1 MADGFIQDRDSSRR
15 FFIEV
20 WQKHHAGQPLQP
32 LEVLVLGVI
41 QEHPEYHG
49 YLQGDTEDILDREF
63 TPEIGRT
70 NPFLHMGMH
79 ITIREQVSI
88 DRPPGIAAVYKKI
101 VNRLGSTL
109 EAEHRMLDCLGETL
123 WLAQRHNTL
132 PDESRYLECLQRLVK
147 TGVRKS

>member
-1 MADGFIQDRDSSRR
+1 MSDGLVQDRDSSRR
-15 FFIEV
+15 FFLEV
-20 WQKHHAGQPLQP
+20 WRKYRHGQSLQP
-32 LEVLVLGVI
+32 LEEQVLEVI
-41 QEHPEYHG
+41 REHPEYHHFLEDPDA
-49 YLQGDTEDILDREF
+49 LQQEF
-63 TPEIGRT
+63 SPEGGQT